1 MNANNPERVD
11 KTERVGKISGLE
23 SGHQLENG
31 GRPRAENVI
40 VRGARELNSHARLLN
55 TYRRMLR
62 VFNQMRR
69 PNELSVD
76 QIFTLLKLIPR
87 LLGSEL
93 R

>member
-40 VRGARELNSHARLLN
+40 VRGA
-55 TYRRMLR
+55 
-62 VFNQMRR
+62 
-69 PNELSVD
+69 
-76 QIFTLLKLIPR
+76 LKPMP
-87 LLGSEL
+87 
-93 R
+93 

>member
-40 VRGARELNSHARLLN
+40 VRGALRSILLDCFIIRLHN
-55 TYRRMLR
+55 
-62 VFNQMRR
+62 
-69 PNELSVD
+69 P
-76 QIFTLLKLIPR
+76 PA
-87 LLGSEL
+87 
-93 R
+93 